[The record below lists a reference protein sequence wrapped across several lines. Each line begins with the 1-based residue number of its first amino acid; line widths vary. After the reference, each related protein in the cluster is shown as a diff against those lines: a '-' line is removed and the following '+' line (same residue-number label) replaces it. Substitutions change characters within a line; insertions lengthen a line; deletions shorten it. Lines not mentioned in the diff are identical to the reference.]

1 MMPHDQLQTAFCG
14 EFAAHS
20 FWKGSRNNGCQPMLP
35 QHPLSAMGPLM
46 MNSIWWHAW
55 MQGLSMFAA
64 HMFGAY
70 FLALPKVAQACLQL
84 L

>member
-1 MMPHDQLQTAFCG
+1 MISCKQLSVVSLLLTVFG
-14 EFAAHS
+14 KAAVIRDAS
-20 FWKGSRNNGCQPMLP
+20 PCC
-35 QHPLSAMGPLM
+35 LSTSLLAMGPLM